1 MTDFIARFAR
11 LVAVLLPARGKHRS
25 TFAPNPAPAPF
36 SRPRRSLPDHKSP
49 YAREAAQGQVFVDT
63 INPVRP
69 YVTASPHRRPDDPK
83 HRAQAERRWALDMAL
98 RGIDVGP
105 TVIHGRQVC
114 PDGPTI
120 RVAVGA

>member
-11 LVAVLLPARGKHRS
+11 LLAVLLSPRGKHRS
-25 TFAPNPAPAPF
+25 TVAPQLAPVPI
-36 SRPRRSLPDHKSP
+36 SRSRRPLPEHRSP
-49 YAREAAQGQVFVDT
+49 YAREAARGQAFVDT

-69 YVTASPHRRPDDPK
+69 YVTAPRGRPDDPK
-83 HRAQAERRWALDMAL
+83 RRAQAERRWALDMAL

-105 TVIHGRQVC
+105 TVIHGRQVR
-114 PDGPTI
+114 PGDRTI

>member
-11 LVAVLLPARGKHRS
+11 LLAVLLPAGGKHRS
-25 TFAPNPAPAPF
+25 TVTSEPAPTPF
-36 SRPRRSLPDHKSP
+36 SSPRLPLPEHKSP
-49 YAREAAQGQVFVDT
+49 YAHEAAQRQAFVDT

-69 YVTASPHRRPDDPK
+69 YVIAPPRRRPDDPK
-83 HRAQAERRWALDMAL
+83 RRAQAERRWALDMAL

-105 TVIHGRQVC
+105 TVIHGRQVR
-114 PDGPTI
+114 PDSRTT

>member
-11 LVAVLLPARGKHRS
+11 LLAALLPAGGKHRS
-25 TFAPNPAPAPF
+25 TVTPEPEPL
-36 SRPRRSLPDHKSP
+36 SSPRRPLPEHKSP
-49 YAREAAQGQVFVDT
+49 YARDAAQRQAFVDT

-69 YVTASPHRRPDDPK
+69 YVTASPRRRTDEPK
-83 HRAQAERRWALDMAL
+83 LRAQAERRWALEMAL

-105 TVIHGRQVC
+105 TVIHGRQVR
-114 PDGPTI
+114 PDGQTI